1 MFKNLFLFVVAAL
14 AAGSYAAA
22 WELTPSLS
30 YGIVFLDGAPNAYK
44 ETEPEPRTNEPLSL
58 GLEGVFGRYGG
69 EASYAQRYEMYGD
82 VGKVH
87 DFSISGRAAPFYR
100 DTWSVYGEGGVG
112 VSKSP
117 VAMAFLFV
125 EGPEYVWTAVVGAG
139 VEYRPLEWLDLD
151 AGVMFRE
158 RLQVIDFFVYDP
170 YYGTV
175 KSPAVDIYAECLF
188 APLPF
193 VAFGPSFR
201 QILYGPYDYY
211 LYSQTNRNK
220 GWVTGKETYVLATV
234 AFPINF

>member
-1 MFKNLFLFVVAAL
+1 MFRDLFLCVVAAL
-14 AAGSYAAA
+14 AAAAVCPA

-30 YGIVFLDGAPNAYK
+30 YGIVSVDGAPNAYR
-44 ETEPEPRTNEPLSL
+44 EYEPEAKTNEPMCA
-58 GLEGVFGRYGG
+58 GVEADFGRFGLA
-69 EASYAQRYEMYGD
+69 ASYAPRYEMYGE

-87 DFSISGRAAPFYR
+87 DVEVLGRAAPVYR
-100 DTWSVYGEGGVG
+100 EKWSVYGEGGVG
-112 VSKSP
+112 VSKSAAP
-117 VAMAFLFV
+117 MAFLFE
-125 EGPEYVWTAVVGAG
+125 EGPEYGWTAVVGAG
-139 VEYRPLEWLDLD
+139 LEYRPWRWLGVD
-151 AGVMFRE
+151 AGATFRE
-158 RLQVIDFFVYDP
+158 RLQVIDFFGYDP

-188 APLPF
+188 APLPY

-211 LYSQTNRNK
+211 LYSETNRNK